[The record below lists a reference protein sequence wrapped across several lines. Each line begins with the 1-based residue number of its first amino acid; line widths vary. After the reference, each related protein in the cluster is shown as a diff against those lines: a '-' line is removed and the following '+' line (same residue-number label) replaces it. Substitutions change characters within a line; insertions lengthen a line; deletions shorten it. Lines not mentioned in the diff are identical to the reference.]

1 MENLIPI
8 LVVAGL
14 CVGGLLALMWVA
26 ASIYRQVPPN
36 RALIVFGMGGTR
48 IVTTGGKLVIPMVQS
63 YKELSL
69 ELMSFDVSPEQDL
82 YTSQGIA
89 VSVEA
94 VTQIKTKSDEKSIKT
109 AAEQFLDKKQD
120 EREHLIK
127 LVMEGHLRGIVGLL
141 TVEQIVKEPENVVS
155 RVRETVAEDLDK
167 MGLELIS
174 FTIKKVTDD
183 QDYINNMGRPD
194 VAKVKQIAEIADAEA
209 ERNIKIRRAE
219 TLREA
224 AVAQASADQARVL
237 AQSISETAQA
247 EAQRDLN
254 MRKAEYDA
262 KVNEQRALAEKAYDI
277 SANQAQQK
285 VIQEQVRIAQVE
297 KQEQLKVQELE
308 VQRRELELEA
318 TMIKQANA
326 EQRRTQITA
335 EGERQKTAIEATG
348 RAEALREQGKSEAEV
363 IALRGEAEAR
373 IVQAKGQAEAEVVRA
388 KGEAEADAMQKRAD
402 AYERYT
408 EAAILDRML
417 ASLPEMSRAFAEAL
431 TKVDKITIVSTGDG
445 KGGGASALTGEVAK
459 MVAQLPEVVETITGY
474 KMSEL
479 LDRVKA
485 APAERAKSFPIE
497 TESSAV

>member
-1 MENLIPI
+1 MENLIPLI
-8 LVVAGL
+8 VMAGLGVAGL
-14 CVGGLLALMWVA
+14 FALMWVA

-36 RALIVFGMGGTR
+36 RALIVFGLGGTK

-94 VTQIKTKSDEKSIKT
+94 VTQIKTKSDEASIKT

-120 EREHLIK
+120 EREHLLK

-183 QDYINNMGRPD
+183 QEYISNMGRPD
-194 VAKVKQIAEIADAEA
+194 VAKVKRLAEIADAEA
-209 ERNIKIRRAE
+209 ERDIKIRRAE

-224 AVAQASADQARVL
+224 SVAQASADQERVL

-254 MRKAEYDA
+254 TKKAEYEA
-262 KVNEQRALAEKAYDI
+262 KVNEQKALAEKAYDI
-277 SANQAQQK
+277 AANQAQQK
-285 VIQEQVRIAQVE
+285 VIAEQVRIAQVE

-326 EQRRTQITA
+326 EQRRIEIMA
-335 EGERQKTAIEATG
+335 EAERQRLQREATG
-348 RAEALREQGKSEAEV
+348 KAEALREQGKAEAEV
-363 IALRGEAEAR
+363 TALRGEAEAK
-373 IVQAKGQAEAEVVRA
+373 IVQARGQAEAEVVRA
-388 KGEAEADAMQKRAD
+388 KGAAEAEAMQKRAD

-417 ASLPEMSRAFAEAL
+417 ASLPEMAQAFSSSLAS
-431 TKVDKITIVSTGDG
+431 VDKITIVSAGDG
-445 KGGGASALTGEVAK
+445 KGGASALTGEVAK

-474 KMSEL
+474 KVGEL

-485 APAERAKSFPIE
+485 APAERTKSIPIE
-497 TESSAV
+497 TETKV